1 MNKCT
6 GSILFILF
14 SVILSL
20 NAQLQK
26 EQRRILY
33 PVEGEQGIIQ
43 IEPGESFEQEI
54 SFENHDFPVRRILR
68 VVGGVK
74 MPGKFAPRGEEFF
87 RQQEY
92 LMDENLDSVHTCKDR
107 YSLYFKGN
115 NDPFERHAYNRVT
128 GINFEKKNIDLEIA
142 YKRKHLKTSP
152 GGDFGIELQIYQKK
166 EGRYADDIYNKADSV
181 IFVPIPQGSGNF
193 ILLRKNIQLQA
204 NILH

>member
-1 MNKCT
+1 
-6 GSILFILF
+6 
-14 SVILSL
+14 
-20 NAQLQK
+20 
-26 EQRRILY
+26 
-33 PVEGEQGIIQ
+33 
-43 IEPGESFEQEI
+43 
-54 SFENHDFPVRRILR
+54 
-68 VVGGVK
+68 

-166 EGRYADDIYNKADSV
+166 EGRYADDIYDKADSV

-193 ILLRKNIQLQA
+193 ILLRKNIQLPA
-204 NILH
+204 NVATILIRVGGTGFSGECWLEAPKLYIDGKSIFSSPFIQNGKSIFSSHFG